1 MVSRSRYFGD
11 EYARQKLVELSSNNL
26 NNTQGTSPRERCLLN
41 RLREKLG
48 ISEARAQ
55 ELEASLLKFQLTDE
69 EKEYIEEYMA
79 CLEEKHNFRQ
89 ERRLEKVLGISSERA
104 NLLKTFWRER

>member
-26 NNTQGTSPRERCLLN
+26 NNTQGTSQEISPRERCLLN

-69 EKEYIEEYMA
+69 EKEYMA